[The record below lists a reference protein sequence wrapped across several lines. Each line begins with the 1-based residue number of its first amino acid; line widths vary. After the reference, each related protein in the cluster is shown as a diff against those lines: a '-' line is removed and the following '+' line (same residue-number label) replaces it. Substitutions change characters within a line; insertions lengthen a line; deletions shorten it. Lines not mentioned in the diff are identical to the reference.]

1 MKKLF
6 IPLCILLTT
15 TVKAQHQELSEKPS
29 MYKGKKE
36 DTLDSTSL
44 LSAFKRGKVNGHFRY
59 FFMHTNNQSGLSDYY
74 ANAAGGGLRF
84 ETARFHGF
92 QFAVSGFYTFNI
104 GSSNLASLDDSTGQ
118 ANRYEV
124 ALFDVEDP
132 LNKKDIDRLEELY
145 IKYTHKKSSIALG
158 RQLLNTPFVNLQDG
172 RMRPT
177 GVEGIWLLSDQI
189 KNTHLQAGLLYAI
202 SPRGTTKW
210 FDVGRSIGVFPVGV
224 NENGNKSGYKEHV
237 ESNGILLLGIEHQIH
252 KNIQIKFWEMLVKN
266 VMNTQLL
273 QADMV
278 SGKESNQFFT
288 GLQVVTQ
295 QAVNDGGNADPTK
308 AYIKKGATS
317 MSFGAR
323 AGFKNKR
330 INTSVNYNRIT
341 SNGRYLMPRE
351 WGRDPFFTFMP
362 RERNEGV
369 GDLHAVVMKFDY
381 KIPKQRINLAIAGGY
396 FDMPDVVDF
405 RLNKYGLPSYT
416 QLNLDIRYQFE
427 GMMKGLDA
435 QILWVHKGKVGD
447 TYQNKR
453 FEINKVKMSNFNAVL
468 NYHF

>member
-1 MKKLF
+1 MKKWF

-15 TVKAQHQELSEKPS
+15 TVKAQHQELSEKAS

-36 DTLDSTSL
+36 DAVDSTSL
-44 LSAFKRGKVNGHFRY
+44 LSAFKRGQVNGHFRY

-145 IKYTHKKSSIALG
+145 IKYTHKKSSIAIG

-189 KNTHLQAGLLYAI
+189 KKTHLQAGLLYAI

-317 MSFGAR
+317 LSFGAR

-369 GDLHAVVMKFDY
+369 GGLHAVVMKLDY
-381 KIPKQRINLAIAGGY
+381 KIPKQRINLAITGGY

-453 FEINKVKMSNFNAVL
+453 FEINKVKMCNFNAVL